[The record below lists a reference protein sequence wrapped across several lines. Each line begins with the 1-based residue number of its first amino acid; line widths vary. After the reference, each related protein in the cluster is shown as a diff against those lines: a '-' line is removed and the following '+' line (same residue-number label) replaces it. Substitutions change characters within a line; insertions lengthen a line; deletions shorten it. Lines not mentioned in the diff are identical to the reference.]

1 LKTRNALNAPY
12 YQFAVVVV
20 HRSYWKVNMINAL
33 ASWQLTK
40 KLDMQEKFFLKKWRI
55 EKEYENK
62 VVILQLF
69 FNK

>member
-1 LKTRNALNAPY
+1 
-12 YQFAVVVV
+12 
-20 HRSYWKVNMINAL
+20 
-33 ASWQLTK
+33 
-40 KLDMQEKFFLKKWRI
+40 MQEKFFLKKWRI